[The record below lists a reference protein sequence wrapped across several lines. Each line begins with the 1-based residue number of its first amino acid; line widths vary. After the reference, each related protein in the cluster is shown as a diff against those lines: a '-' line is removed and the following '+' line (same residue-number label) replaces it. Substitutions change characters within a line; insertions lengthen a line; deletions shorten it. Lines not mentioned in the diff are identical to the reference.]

1 MIIQFPYLL
10 YCRRTYL
17 SYRLILYLLLKAEL
31 QKVSFILYPLLFLA
45 QVISVEFSRAILLV
59 KEADYVN
66 T

>member
-1 MIIQFPYLL
+1 
-10 YCRRTYL
+10 
-17 SYRLILYLLLKAEL
+17 LLKAEL